1 MMDGT
6 LTKPL
11 VFVYN
16 ANSGLGNALLDSIHK
31 TLDPKSYNCN
41 LCAITFGF
49 FSEHKKWKEFRKES
63 GLEMEFLHLDEFKK
77 QYPPSENQYS
87 DAFPQAFISK
97 EGQLK
102 KFLGKGEIN
111 AMNDPG
117 DLIKAV
123 RAKLG

>member
-1 MMDGT
+1 MDGT

-31 TLDPKSYNCN
+31 ILGPNTYNCN

-77 QYPPSENQYS
+77 CYPNEKQDRES
-87 DAFPQAFISK
+87 FPQVFILKESK
-97 EGQLK
+97 LQV
-102 KFLGKGEIN
+102 FLRKGEIN
-111 AMNDPG
+111 DMKSQE
-117 DLIKAV
+117 DLILAI
-123 RAKLG
+123 RAKLS

>member
-31 TLDPKSYNCN
+31 ILGPNTYNCN

-77 QYPPSENQYS
+77 RYPNEKQDRES
-87 DAFPQAFISK
+87 FPQVFILKESK
-97 EGQLK
+97 LQV
-102 KFLGKGEIN
+102 FLRKGEIN
-111 AMNDPG
+111 DMKSQE
-117 DLIKAV
+117 DLILAI
-123 RAKLG
+123 RAKLS

>member
-63 GLEMEFLHLDEFKK
+63 GLEMGFLHLDEFKK
-77 QYPPSENQYS
+77 RYPNEKQDRES
-87 DAFPQAFISK
+87 FPQVFILK
-97 EGQLK
+97 EGKLQV
-102 KFLGKGEIN
+102 FLRKEEIN
-111 AMNDPG
+111 DMKSQE
-117 DLIKAV
+117 DLILAI
-123 RAKLG
+123 RAKLS